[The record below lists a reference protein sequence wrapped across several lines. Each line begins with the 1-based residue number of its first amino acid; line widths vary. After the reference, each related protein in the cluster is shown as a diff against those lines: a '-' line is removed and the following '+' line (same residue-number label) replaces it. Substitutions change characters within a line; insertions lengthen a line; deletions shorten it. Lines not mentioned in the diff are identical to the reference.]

1 MKKLLSIIVPVYNK
15 ELFLESCVES
25 INNLNINKEAIEAIF
40 VDDCSSDQSLEII
53 EEFVAKYNFI
63 KLIKLNENTGS
74 PSEPRNVGINNAQG
88 EYITFLDADD
98 WLDAEGLPTLLNQ
111 AVDHHSDVAF
121 GQSVKHTEKVI
132 KKLGRFS
139 SYKVA
144 NHLVPYEI
152 ERIFRA
158 VGPPGKIIK
167 RQIILDNNIK
177 FKHMKYGEDKLFF
190 IDAIS
195 RCQTASMNPSPVYHV
210 NRYSYNQSLV
220 GETSIIEK
228 TQLNLSVLEEVLK
241 LDIPENAEYQ
251 AISRIIEMDFM
262 SRLFNNK
269 RFLNAE
275 DKQAFYDLFNQME
288 RTLET
293 HGKNLEYYL
302 LNDKFRNIY
311 HFLKHESY
319 QELCDFIKLVI
330 QGGNAK
336 KYVKDNQIY
345 FLMSD
350 NLTEALPIKEPLF
363 AVYEGTHF
371 IDNEMKEVV
380 RLYKDDNKVINKVVL
395 TELNNEIN
403 TIDVEFEEKN
413 QYIYFRTD
421 DLKQC
426 DFDFNIS
433 IIYDGYKF
441 VNVNM
446 NLPNANTTINLKR
459 QGFKAE
465 FISTIKPKFKKVDDS
480 KYLTYNPKAISL
492 VKQAKLYDDVEFKQ
506 PAQMTIEM
514 GELINIKALVY
525 TRNGTPRLQTEKGH
539 YLTANKQFIQ
549 AVNKSKQAQYIYNQP
564 RSVNILKKCKEY
576 SNRKFD
582 GEAVNVLSVSDHV
595 DIQKIVLSP
604 KGTPRLKTFKDT
616 FITANRDFVEES

>member
-40 VDDCSSDQSLEII
+40 VDDCSNDQSLEII

-121 GQSVKHTEKVI
+121 GQSVKHTEKAI

-144 NHLVPYEI
+144 NYLVPYEI

-293 HGKNLEYYL
+293 HSKNLEYYL

-336 KYVKDNQIY
+336 KY
-345 FLMSD
+345 
-350 NLTEALPIKEPLF
+350 
-363 AVYEGTHF
+363 
-371 IDNEMKEVV
+371 
-380 RLYKDDNKVINKVVL
+380 
-395 TELNNEIN
+395 
-403 TIDVEFEEKN
+403 
-413 QYIYFRTD
+413 
-421 DLKQC
+421 C
-426 DFDFNIS
+426 
-433 IIYDGYKF
+433 
-441 VNVNM
+441 
-446 NLPNANTTINLKR
+446 
-459 QGFKAE
+459 
-465 FISTIKPKFKKVDDS
+465 
-480 KYLTYNPKAISL
+480 
-492 VKQAKLYDDVEFKQ
+492 
-506 PAQMTIEM
+506 
-514 GELINIKALVY
+514 
-525 TRNGTPRLQTEKGH
+525 
-539 YLTANKQFIQ
+539 
-549 AVNKSKQAQYIYNQP
+549 
-564 RSVNILKKCKEY
+564 
-576 SNRKFD
+576 
-582 GEAVNVLSVSDHV
+582 
-595 DIQKIVLSP
+595 
-604 KGTPRLKTFKDT
+604 
-616 FITANRDFVEES
+616 